1 MSNIAIIGD
10 GASGI
15 ICSIFAS
22 KNNDVTLFC
31 SDDKV
36 GKKLLVTGNGRC
48 NLTNLANF
56 NKAYNTD
63 ITKYLKRFN
72 QTQTLTF
79 FSNIGLLTYSDQE
92 NRVYPFSNSATSVID
107 VLVNKL
113 KKCDVNIKQNE
124 EVLTIQQL
132 NDKFKITTISHS
144 YIFDKVVISV
154 GSSNKLLEQLNLKY
168 KPFSPSLVSLK
179 TKEDTHS
186 LSGLRLSNVEVCLSL
201 KNKIIIEKG
210 EVLFKDRGLSGICI
224 FNLSA
229 YLARQNNYNATIYID
244 MMPNVSKESLINML
258 QERLKCNFI
267 NAKEFMQGIFNDKI
281 NNYILKIC
289 NIKNEEKITIK
300 NINIIANNIKQLFFN
315 IVGCYENHQVN
326 SGGILLDDLT
336 DNLQSKSIKNLYFT
350 GEIIDV
356 DGICGGYNLQW
367 AWTSGKIVG
376 ENI

>member
-1 MSNIAIIGD
+1 MSNIAIIGG

-113 KKCDVNIKQNE
+113 KKCYVNIKQNE

-300 NINIIANNIKQLFFN
+300 NINIIANTIKQLFFN
-315 IVGCYENHQVN
+315 IVGYYENHQVN

-336 DNLQSKSIKNLYFT
+336 ENLQSKSIKNLYFT